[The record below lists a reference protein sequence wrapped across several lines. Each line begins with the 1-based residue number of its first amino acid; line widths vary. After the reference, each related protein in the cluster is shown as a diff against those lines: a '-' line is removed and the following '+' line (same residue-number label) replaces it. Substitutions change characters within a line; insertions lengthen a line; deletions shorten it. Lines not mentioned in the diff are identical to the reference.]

1 MNAQIDPALRRE
13 RLRYLLLTVVCLAL
27 LGGALYFQYV
37 RHEDPCPLCI
47 LTRYALVLIA
57 IFGLAGAVS
66 RGWAGIQFARVLAAL
81 SAVGGMAASGYLI
94 YVQANP
100 LVSCGYDVVEAFV
113 DALPTSR
120 LLPQVFQVQ
129 GMCQTMYPPIL
140 GLTLPMWSL
149 AAFVVIFLSL
159 ALHRPR
165 RAISLR

>member
-1 MNAQIDPALRRE
+1 MNAQLDPALRRE
-13 RLRYLLLTVVCLAL
+13 RLLYLLLTVVCLAL

-57 IFGLAGAVS
+57 IFGLVGAIS
-66 RGWAGIQFARVLAAL
+66 RHRTGIQVARVLAAL
-81 SAVGGMAASGYLI
+81 SAIGGMAASGYLI

-149 AAFVVIFLSL
+149 AAFIVIFLSL
-159 ALHRPR
+159 ALHRPP
-165 RAISLR
+165 RAVSLR

>member
-1 MNAQIDPALRRE
+1 MNAQLDPALRRE
-13 RLRYLLLTVVCLAL
+13 RKLYFLMTLVSLAL

-47 LTRYALVLIA
+47 LARYALVLVA
-57 IFGLAGAVS
+57 VFGLLGAVARS
-66 RGWAGIQFARVLAAL
+66 WTGIQVARVLAAL
-81 SAVGGMAASGYLI
+81 AAIGGMAASAYLI

-120 LLPQVFQVQ
+120 WLPQVFQVQ
-129 GMCQTMYPPIL
+129 GMCQTQYPPIF

>member
-1 MNAQIDPALRRE
+1 
-13 RLRYLLLTVVCLAL
+13 
-27 LGGALYFQYV
+27 
-37 RHEDPCPLCI
+37 
-47 LTRYALVLIA
+47 
-57 IFGLAGAVS
+57 
-66 RGWAGIQFARVLAAL
+66 VLAAL
-81 SAVGGMAASGYLI
+81 SAIGGMAASGYLI

-159 ALHRPR
+159 ALHRPP
-165 RAISLR
+165 RAVSLR

>member
-13 RLRYLLLTVVCLAL
+13 RKLYFLMSVVSLAL

-47 LTRYALVLIA
+47 LARYALVLIA
-57 IFGLAGAVS
+57 IFGLVGAVS
-66 RGWAGIQFARVLAAL
+66 RSWAGIQVARLLAAL
-81 SAVGGMAASGYLI
+81 SAIGGMAASAYLI

-120 LLPQVFQVQ
+120 WLPQVFQVQ
-129 GMCQTMYPPIL
+129 GMCQTVHPPIL

-159 ALHRPR
+159 VLHRPR
-165 RAISLR
+165 RTISLR

>member
-1 MNAQIDPALRRE
+1 MNAQLDPAFRRE
-13 RLRYLLLTVVCLAL
+13 RLLYLLLTVVCLAL

-37 RHEDPCPLCI
+37 LHEDPCPLCI
-47 LTRYALVLIA
+47 LARYALVLIA
-57 IFGLAGAVS
+57 IFGLVGAVS
-66 RGWAGIQFARVLAAL
+66 RNWAGIKVARVLAAL
-81 SAVGGMAASGYLI
+81 CAIGGMAASAYLI

-100 LVSCGYDVVEAFV
+100 MVSCGYDVVEGFV

-149 AAFVVIFLSL
+149 AAFVVIFLAL